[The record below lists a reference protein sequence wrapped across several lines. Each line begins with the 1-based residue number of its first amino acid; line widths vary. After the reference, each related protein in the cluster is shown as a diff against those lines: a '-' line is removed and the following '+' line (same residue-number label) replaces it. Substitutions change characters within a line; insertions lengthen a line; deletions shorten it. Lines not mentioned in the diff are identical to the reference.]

1 MGKGKLFKFAE
12 NETFACLIQ
21 PSLDQ
26 VLDKSSAVS
35 DPAVGSGSVPASDS
49 FCPAPTG
56 SLSPSAGTS
65 CPTLIGH
72 PLRGNWG
79 RDFFHND
86 HPIVLELG
94 CGKGDYTI
102 ALALRHP
109 EINYI
114 GVDIKGARMWKGAKM
129 ATQMG
134 LKNVGFL
141 RTRIEFIGSLFGPD
155 EVSEIWLTFSD
166 PQIGREKKRL
176 TSPRFLARYADF
188 LRADG
193 TIHLKT
199 DSRYLYEYTHAL
211 CQANALPI
219 SFATSDLY
227 ALAPDASATPSG
239 SPTAQASAPAD
250 SHVIPGSTGYPSTA
264 DASAS
269 APVSVDASAP
279 APADAFASVRPQAES
294 ADAPA
299 SASAAAL
306 DPALFEVQT
315 FYEKHFLA
323 QGYRICYLAFTL
335 AGRRDFL
342 SPDWDEPRWAD
353 EDHHAF
359 LIQIHE

>member
-1 MGKGKLFKFAE
+1 MGKGKLQKFAE

-21 PSLDQ
+21 PSLEQ
-26 VLDKSSAVS
+26 VL
-35 DPAVGSGSVPASDS
+35 GRE
-49 FCPAPTG
+49 
-56 SLSPSAGTS
+56 
-65 CPTLIGH
+65 H
-72 PLRGNWG
+72 PLKGHWG

-114 GVDIKGARMWKGAKM
+114 GVDIKGARMWKGAKT
-129 ATQMG
+129 ATQAG
-134 LKNVGFL
+134 LNNVGFL

-188 LRADG
+188 LRPDG

-211 CQANALPI
+211 CRANGLPVA
-219 SFATSDLY
+219 FATHDLY
-227 ALAPDASATPSG
+227 ALDPLKAN
-239 SPTAQASAPAD
+239 
-250 SHVIPGSTGYPSTA
+250 
-264 DASAS
+264 
-269 APVSVDASAP
+269 
-279 APADAFASVRPQAES
+279 
-294 ADAPA
+294 
-299 SASAAAL
+299 L
-306 DPALFEVQT
+306 DPALFEVRT

-342 SPDWDEPRWAD
+342 SPEWDEARWAD
-353 EDHHAF
+353 ENHHAF

>member
-1 MGKGKLFKFAE
+1 MGKGKLQKFAE
-12 NETFACLIQ
+12 NETFACLVQ

-26 VLDKSSAVS
+26 VLHQA
-35 DPAVGSGSVPASDS
+35 
-49 FCPAPTG
+49 
-56 SLSPSAGTS
+56 
-65 CPTLIGH
+65 H
-72 PLRGNWG
+72 PLKGNWG

-114 GVDIKGARMWKGAKM
+114 GIDIKGARMWKGAKT

-141 RTRIEFIGSLFGPD
+141 RTRVEFINSLFAPG

-176 TSPRFLARYADF
+176 TSPRFLSRYAGF
-188 LRADG
+188 LRSDG
-193 TIHLKT
+193 VIHLKT

-211 CQANALPI
+211 CLANGLPVA
-219 SFATSDLY
+219 FATHDLY
-227 ALAPDASATPSG
+227 ALQQTQQTPD
-239 SPTAQASAPAD
+239 
-250 SHVIPGSTGYPSTA
+250 
-264 DASAS
+264 
-269 APVSVDASAP
+269 PVGGDVP
-279 APADAFASVRPQAES
+279 
-294 ADAPA
+294 
-299 SASAAAL
+299 AL

-335 AGRRDFL
+335 DGRSDFL
-342 SPDWDEPRWAD
+342 SPEWDEALWAD

-359 LIQIHE
+359 VIQIHE

>member
-1 MGKGKLFKFAE
+1 MAAAMARRAAETAMGKGKLQKFAE

-21 PSLDQ
+21 PSLQ
-26 VLDKSSAVS
+26 EVLD
-35 DPAVGSGSVPASDS
+35 
-49 FCPAPTG
+49 CN
-56 SLSPSAGTS
+56 
-65 CPTLIGH
+65 H
-72 PLRGNWG
+72 PLKGNWG
-79 RDFFHND
+79 HDFFHND

-114 GVDIKGARMWKGAKM
+114 GIDIKGARMWKGAKT

-188 LRADG
+188 LRPDG

-211 CQANALPI
+211 CQANALPVA
-219 SFATSDLY
+219 FATHDLY
-227 ALAPDASATPSG
+227 ALAPVAGDSA
-239 SPTAQASAPAD
+239 AAPD
-250 SHVIPGSTGYPSTA
+250 
-264 DASAS
+264 
-269 APVSVDASAP
+269 VSS
-279 APADAFASVRPQAES
+279 
-294 ADAPA
+294 
-299 SASAAAL
+299 AAL

-335 AGRRDFL
+335 AGRRSFL
-342 SPDWDEPRWAD
+342 SPEWDEARWSD
-353 EDHHAF
+353 ENHHAF

>member
-211 CQANALPI
+211 CQANALPVT
-219 SFATSDLY
+219 FATHDLY
-227 ALAPDASATPSG
+227 ALA
-239 SPTAQASAPAD
+239 
-250 SHVIPGSTGYPSTA
+250 STETK
-264 DASAS
+264 
-269 APVSVDASAP
+269 
-279 APADAFASVRPQAES
+279 
-294 ADAPA
+294 
-299 SASAAAL
+299 L
-306 DPALFEVQT
+306 DPAIFEVQT

>member
-35 DPAVGSGSVPASDS
+35 DPAVGSGSAPASDS
-49 FCPAPTG
+49 SYLAPTG

-65 CPTLIGH
+65 CPTPIGH

-188 LRADG
+188 LRPDG

-211 CQANALPI
+211 CQANGLPI

-227 ALAPDASATPSG
+227 ALASTE
-239 SPTAQASAPAD
+239 TKLD
-250 SHVIPGSTGYPSTA
+250 S
-264 DASAS
+264 
-269 APVSVDASAP
+269 
-279 APADAFASVRPQAES
+279 
-294 ADAPA
+294 
-299 SASAAAL
+299 
-306 DPALFEVQT
+306 ALFEVQT

-323 QGYRICYLAFTL
+323 QGYRICYLAFPL

>member
-1 MGKGKLFKFAE
+1 MARRAETAMGKGKLQKFAE

-21 PSLDQ
+21 PSLQ
-26 VLDKSSAVS
+26 EVLDKA
-35 DPAVGSGSVPASDS
+35 
-49 FCPAPTG
+49 
-56 SLSPSAGTS
+56 SAGS
-65 CPTLIGH
+65 DAASACPSLMDH
-72 PLRGNWG
+72 PLKGNWG

-114 GVDIKGARMWKGAKM
+114 GIDIKGARMWKGAKT

-134 LKNVGFL
+134 LTNVGFL

-188 LRADG
+188 LRPDG

-211 CQANALPI
+211 CQANDLPVA
-219 SFATSDLY
+219 FATHDLY
-227 ALAPDASATPSG
+227 ALAP
-239 SPTAQASAPAD
+239 TAQA
-250 SHVIPGSTGYPSTA
+250 
-264 DASAS
+264 
-269 APVSVDASAP
+269 
-279 APADAFASVRPQAES
+279 FPQAGASTPAGTS
-294 ADAPA
+294 ALPA
-299 SASAAAL
+299 ASL

-323 QGYRICYLAFTL
+323 QGYRICYLAFSL
-335 AGRRDFL
+335 AGHRDFL
-342 SPDWDEPRWAD
+342 SPDWDEPRWSD
-353 EDHHAF
+353 ENHHAF

>member
-26 VLDKSSAVS
+26 VLDKAS
-35 DPAVGSGSVPASDS
+35 SDS
-49 FCPAPTG
+49 
-56 SLSPSAGTS
+56 S

-86 HPIVLELG
+86 YPIVLELG

-211 CQANALPI
+211 CQANSLPI

-227 ALAPDASATPSG
+227 ALAPDAS
-239 SPTAQASAPAD
+239 AD

-269 APVSVDASAP
+269 
-279 APADAFASVRPQAES
+279 VRPQADT

-299 SASAAAL
+299 SAPAAAL

>member
-1 MGKGKLFKFAE
+1 MSKGKLQKFAE
-12 NETFACLIQ
+12 NETFGCLIQ
-21 PSLDQ
+21 PALNQ
-26 VLDKSSAVS
+26 VLDKASSGLS
-35 DPAVGSGSVPASDS
+35 
-49 FCPAPTG
+49 CPA
-56 SLSPSAGTS
+56 
-65 CPTLIGH
+65 LIDH
-72 PLRGNWG
+72 PLKGNWG

-94 CGKGDYTI
+94 CGKGDYTL

-114 GVDIKGARMWKGAKM
+114 GVDIKGARMWKGAKT
-129 ATQMG
+129 ATRMG
-134 LKNVGFL
+134 LRNVGFL
-141 RTRIEFIGSLFGPD
+141 RTRIEFIGSLFGPG

-188 LRADG
+188 LRSDG

-211 CQANALPI
+211 CQANGLPVA
-219 SFATSDLY
+219 FATHDLY
-227 ALAPDASATPSG
+227 ALAPDVPAPTLG
-239 SPTAQASAPAD
+239 S
-250 SHVIPGSTGYPSTA
+250 
-264 DASAS
+264 DASTPIS
-269 APVSVDASAP
+269 APVFTP
-279 APADAFASVRPQAES
+279 
-294 ADAPA
+294 
-299 SASAAAL
+299 AAAL
-306 DPALFEVQT
+306 DSALFEVQT

-342 SPDWDEPRWAD
+342 SPDWDEARWAD
-353 EDHHAF
+353 ENHHAF

>member
-1 MGKGKLFKFAE
+1 MGKGKLQKFAE

-21 PSLDQ
+21 PSLQ
-26 VLDKSSAVS
+26 EVLDKE
-35 DPAVGSGSVPASDS
+35 
-49 FCPAPTG
+49 
-56 SLSPSAGTS
+56 SAGS
-65 CPTLIGH
+65 DAAPACPSLMDH
-72 PLRGNWG
+72 PLKGNWG

-114 GVDIKGARMWKGAKM
+114 GIDIKGARMWKGAKT

-134 LKNVGFL
+134 LQNVGFL
-141 RTRIEFIGSLFGPD
+141 RTRIEFIGSLFGPE

-188 LRADG
+188 LRPDG

-211 CQANALPI
+211 CQANALPVA
-219 SFATSDLY
+219 FATHDLY
-227 ALAPDASATPSG
+227 ALNAKEG
-239 SPTAQASAPAD
+239 N
-250 SHVIPGSTGYPSTA
+250 
-264 DASAS
+264 
-269 APVSVDASAP
+269 
-279 APADAFASVRPQAES
+279 
-294 ADAPA
+294 
-299 SASAAAL
+299 L

-323 QGYRICYLAFTL
+323 QDYRICYLAFTL
-335 AGRRDFL
+335 AGRRSFL
-342 SPDWDEPRWAD
+342 SPEWDEARWSD
-353 EDHHAF
+353 ENHHAF

>member
-1 MGKGKLFKFAE
+1 MSKGKLQKFAE

-21 PSLDQ
+21 PSLQ
-26 VLDKSSAVS
+26 EVLDKA
-35 DPAVGSGSVPASDS
+35 
-49 FCPAPTG
+49 
-56 SLSPSAGTS
+56 SAGS
-65 CPTLIGH
+65 DAASACPSLMDH
-72 PLRGNWG
+72 PLKGNWG

-114 GVDIKGARMWKGAKM
+114 GIDIKGARMWKGAKT

-134 LKNVGFL
+134 LTNVGFL

-188 LRADG
+188 LRPDG

-211 CQANALPI
+211 CQANGLPVT
-219 SFATSDLY
+219 FATSDLY
-227 ALAPDASATPSG
+227 ALAPTEPS
-239 SPTAQASAPAD
+239 PAL
-250 SHVIPGSTGYPSTA
+250 
-264 DASAS
+264 ASAS
-269 APVSVDASAP
+269 A
-279 APADAFASVRPQAES
+279 APADAPT
-294 ADAPA
+294 
-299 SASAAAL
+299 AAL

-335 AGRRDFL
+335 AGRHSFL
-342 SPDWDEPRWAD
+342 SPEWDEARWSD
-353 EDHHAF
+353 ENHHAF